1 MTAARPTCTPATFDA
16 LHATWQAA
24 GLDVSEV
31 ADQPWGMREFSVLDP
46 GDRSVYSPSSSAMM
60 RTMAGPTRRFTAT
73 VVGNAKRRVLVP
85 LPFAPDDAWGHKPSH
100 PVAGSV
106 NGMGVRA
113 VVEAIDDGW
122 AIVLGPA
129 WRRDCGIA
137 PGDEV
142 DVVLYPEG
150 PQRDDLAEDIAAAL
164 AAEPDAAAF
173 FDGLAQFYRRA
184 YLRWIDATK
193 RRPDLRAERIVEVVN
208 LLKAGIKERP
218 R

>member
-1 MTAARPTCTPATFDA
+1 
-16 LHATWQAA
+16 
-24 GLDVSEV
+24 
-31 ADQPWGMREFSVLDP
+31 
-46 GDRSVYSPSSSAMM
+46 MM
-60 RTMAGPTRRFTAT
+60 RTMADPSRRFTAT
-73 VVGNAKRRVLVP
+73 VVSNAKRRVLVP

-122 AIVLGPA
+122 GIVLGPA
-129 WRRDCGIA
+129 WRRDCGTA

-150 PQRDDLAEDIAAAL
+150 PQRDDLADDIAAAL

-193 RRPDLRAERIVEVVN
+193 RRPDLRAERIVEVVD

>member
-1 MTAARPTCTPATFDA
+1 MCVSVATAELCSGVT
-16 LHATWQAA
+16 
-24 GLDVSEV
+24 S
-31 ADQPWGMREFSVLDP
+31 
-46 GDRSVYSPSSSAMM
+46 DRSVYSPSRSAMM
-60 RTMAGPTRRFTAT
+60 RTMAGPSRRFTAT
-73 VVGNAKRRVLVP
+73 VVSNAKRRVLVP

-173 FDGLAQFYRRA
+173 TTYAP
-184 YLRWIDATK
+184 IST
-193 RRPDLRAERIVEVVN
+193 RPPARLIVPSHD
-208 LLKAGIKERP
+208 R
-218 R
+218 

>member
-73 VVGNAKRRVLVP
+73 VVSNAKRRVLVP

-193 RRPDLRAERIVEVVN
+193 RRPDERERRISEMIDLLRRGE
-208 LLKAGIKERP
+208 KERT
-218 R
+218 